1 MNAQQIT
8 NALVQGTFT
17 NDELQS
23 VIEAVKY
30 ARAKL
35 GKATKRSLSVGDNV
49 QWVSSRNGLTVKGTV
64 RKIAIKNVQVAT
76 AQGIWNV
83 PANMLEVV

>member
-17 NDELQS
+17 NEELQS

-35 GKATKRSLSVGDNV
+35 GKQTKRSLSVGDNV

>member
-17 NDELQS
+17 NEELS
-23 VIEAVKY
+23 SIIDAVKY
-30 ARAKL
+30 ARIKL
-35 GKATKRSLSVGDNV
+35 GKQTKRGLIVGTT
-49 QWVSSRNGLTVKGTV
+49 VSWTSGRTGATVTGTV
-64 RKIAIKNVQVAT
+64 LKIAIKNVRVST

-83 PANMLEVV
+83 PANMLTEV

>member
-1 MNAQQIT
+1 MNATQIA

-17 NDELQS
+17 NDELNS
-23 VIEAVKY
+23 IVDAIKY

-35 GKATKRSLSVGDNV
+35 GKQAKRSLTVGDNV